1 MELSYAGD
9 ARGQHAEEPSQG
21 TNGKGNGRQV
31 GTARGGSRGT
41 NGNVGNNNG
50 RRRPAVVRAQGARGL
65 RGE

>member
-31 GTARGGSRGT
+31 
-41 NGNVGNNNG
+41 
-50 RRRPAVVRAQGARGL
+50 AQHAAN
-65 RGE
+65 

>member
-31 GTARGGSRGT
+31 GSTRQIRKWFLVPEISTA
-41 NGNVGNNNG
+41 
-50 RRRPAVVRAQGARGL
+50 AV
-65 RGE
+65 